1 MLVNSNELLK
11 NALKDG
17 YAIGAY
23 NINNLEWAKYILEAC
38 NSDKSPVILAV
49 SEKFLHEHNGQFN
62 RSIILAPILEQGG
75 FKTKRYVKK
84 LEKQLDKELRVGK
97 DKGLEQSMF

>member
-49 SEKFLHEHNGQFN
+49 SESPFL
-62 RSIILAPILEQGG
+62 ILGDIMLYIAL
-75 FKTKRYVKK
+75 
-84 LEKQLDKELRVGK
+84 LNH
-97 DKGLEQSMF
+97 